1 MNNYIDKVF
10 DHKDFPTKPS
20 VNGKF
25 FLDRSAAYVVG
36 SEVRV
41 DFVGE
46 VNQKKMY
53 YYFYFD
59 KMEHLVVGTRFH
71 V

>member
-1 MNNYIDKVF
+1 MNNLVEKVF
-10 DHKDFPTKPS
+10 SHPDFPTKPS

-25 FLDRSAAYVVG
+25 FLAKESAYVVG
-36 SEVRV
+36 SEVRL
-41 DFVGE
+41 DFVGD

-59 KMEHLVVGTRFH
+59 SKDHLIIGTRFA
-71 V
+71 